1 MKAAVYEKRG
11 APGVFALREVETPRP
26 AGNEVLVKIHASSVN
41 ALDYRLI
48 RMGVGIPKRRI
59 FGAAIA
65 GRVEA
70 AGKNMRLFRPGDE
83 VFGDIADCGL
93 GGFAEYAAV
102 PESLLVRKPSGV
114 TFEEAASL
122 PVAADTALQALRDK
136 GNVKP
141 GQKVLIYGAGGG
153 VGTFAVQLANHFGAH
168 ATAVCGE
175 GSLAMARSL
184 GADRVIDYRREDCLK
199 GKDRY
204 DLILAINGGRPLH
217 LYKRALNPGGK
228 CVVVGGAMPQII
240 KALAMG
246 AILSAGSRKI
256 QVLSARPSQQ
266 NLSFLAELV
275 RTGKVKPAIDRRY
288 PLSEAGAA
296 LQYLMQGH
304 ARGKVIVSVVKE
316 EG

>member
-11 APGVFALREVETPRP
+11 APGLFVLREVEKP
-26 AGNEVLVKIHASSVN
+26 ALADNEVLVKIHASSVN

-70 AGKNMRLFRPGDE
+70 AGKNVRLLRPGDE
-83 VFGDIADCGL
+83 VFGDISSCGM

-102 PESLLVRKPSGV
+102 PETMLVRKASGV
-114 TFEEAASL
+114 SFEGAASL

-136 GNVKP
+136 GNIQP
-141 GQKVLIYGAGGG
+141 GQRVLIYGAGGG
-153 VGTFAVQLANHFGAH
+153 VGTFAVQLARLLGAH
-168 ATAVCGE
+168 VTAVCGE
-175 GSLAMARSL
+175 GSVEMVRSL

-199 GKDRY
+199 GGDRY
-204 DLILAINGGRPLH
+204 DLILAVNGGRMLLSYRH
-217 LYKRALNPGGK
+217 ALNPGGV
-228 CVVVGGAMPQII
+228 CVVAGGAMSQII
-240 KALAMG
+240 QALATRS
-246 AILSAGSRKI
+246 ILSLGSKKFC
-256 QVLSARPSQQ
+256 VLSAKTSLD

-275 RTGKVKPAIDRRY
+275 QTGKLRAAIDRRY

-296 LQYLMQGH
+296 LQYLMKGH
-304 ARGKVIVSVVKE
+304 AKGKVIVSIVKE
-316 EG
+316 E